1 MVWLLVNRDEGDTRG
16 EGCSGGDSKGSRSPA
31 GGLVLAAW
39 GRFRV
44 SYGLLCVK
52 DGLGWRCGRGLGTVG
67 AKHDHQT
74 QQKTNFRYKPPA
86 I

>member
-1 MVWLLVNRDEGDTRG
+1 MVWLPVNRDEGDEG

-44 SYGLLCVK
+44 SYGLLWVK
-52 DGLGWRCGRGLGTVG
+52 DGLG
-67 AKHDHQT
+67 
-74 QQKTNFRYKPPA
+74 
-86 I
+86 